1 VDVAVHE
8 LWVLLDIRIAPRW
21 FHVCIVIFTRSVDE
35 KLLGIVIPL
44 RPSHPS
50 RFD

>member
-1 VDVAVHE
+1 MGVAVHE
-8 LWVLLDIRIAPRW
+8 LWILLDDCIATGW
-21 FHVCIVIFTRSVDE
+21 FHVCIVILTGPVDE
-35 KLLGIVIPL
+35 ELLGIVVPL